1 MGQGNIESQLPMLMF
16 LLLWKFT
23 FYAQHKKQPLK
34 VEKLKLKL
42 KPEIKGA
49 GLTWCEGIF

>member
-34 VEKLKLKL
+34 VEKLKLK
-42 KPEIKGA
+42 PEIKGA